1 MTTYRL
7 YLAWL
12 VAMVSLGGSL
22 FFSEI
27 MMFEPCKLCWFQRIC
42 MYPLAIL
49 LGIAAYRNDRGI
61 IPYARVLAGIG
72 MCISLWHYL
81 EQKVPALHDVLPCT
95 VGVPCSG
102 AYIDWLGFITIPFLA
117 LIGFTLIMIL
127 LSFKGKVQE

>member
-1 MTTYRL
+1 MKTNRL

-12 VAMVSLGGSL
+12 VAMVALGGSL

-42 MYPLAIL
+42 MYPLALL

-61 IPYARVLAGIG
+61 IPYVRVLAGFG

-81 EQKVPALHDVLPCT
+81 EH
-95 VGVPCSG
+95 
-102 AYIDWLGFITIPFLA
+102 
-117 LIGFTLIMIL
+117 
-127 LSFKGKVQE
+127 

>member
-1 MTTYRL
+1 MNTYRL

-27 MMFEPCKLCWFQRIC
+27 MMFEPCELCWFQRIC

-81 EQKVPALHDVLPCT
+81 KQKVPALHDVLPCT
-95 VGVPCSG
+95 GGVPCSG
-102 AYIDWLGFITIPFLA
+102 AYINWLGFITIPFLA

-127 LSFKGKVQE
+127 LTFKSKHQE